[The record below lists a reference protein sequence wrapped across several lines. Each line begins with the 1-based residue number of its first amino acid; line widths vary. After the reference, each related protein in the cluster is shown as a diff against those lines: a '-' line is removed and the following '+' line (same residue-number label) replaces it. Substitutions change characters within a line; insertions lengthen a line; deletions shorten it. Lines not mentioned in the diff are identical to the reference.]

1 MLNGATLLR
10 SEVFQARPQ
19 PQANEVFLHM
29 SFSENRLPLFR
40 DMRRLERPPPAG
52 LDSARTE
59 RGLNHDSPF
68 VRNALGRCDIVGP
81 GRFVINHETNRLSLA
96 ALEKGCPHKRFAY
109 RRGV

>member
-1 MLNGATLLR
+1 
-10 SEVFQARPQ
+10 EVFQARPQ
-19 PQANEVFLHM
+19 PQANEVFLRM

-40 DMRRLERPPPAG
+40 DMRRIERPAAAG
-52 LDSARTE
+52 LDSSEDRTSTE
-59 RGLNHDSPF
+59 SRFPF
-68 VRNALGRCDIVGP
+68 RSQRHQRCDIAGP